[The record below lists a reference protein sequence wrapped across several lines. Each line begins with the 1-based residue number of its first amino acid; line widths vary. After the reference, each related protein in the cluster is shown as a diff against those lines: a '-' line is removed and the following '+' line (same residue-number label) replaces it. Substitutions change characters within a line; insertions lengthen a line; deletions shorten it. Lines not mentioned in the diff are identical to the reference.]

1 MLFKNS
7 WSTDRKSLSSNS
19 CGTRKKILIV
29 GNNILFSANESECD
43 VYQQNIATLIVLI
56 RKYDIYVAVQ
66 VENEKEG
73 ERIRDDLFDAGLNSV
88 HDSFC
93 REVGL
98 NKENDQLEDP
108 HVYSPI

>member
-1 MLFKNS
+1 M
-7 WSTDRKSLSSNS
+7 
-19 CGTRKKILIV
+19 
-29 GNNILFSANESECD
+29 ES
-43 VYQQNIATLIVLI
+43 
-56 RKYDIYVAVQ
+56 
-66 VENEKEG
+66 EKEG

-98 NKENDQLEDP
+98 NKENDHLEDP